1 MMIGNLIQHEFLVAR
16 DWPLGA
22 AISCLLMLF
31 VVGMMSWSLH
41 AAKPLSRQEDES

>member
-22 AISCLLMLF
+22 AISCVLMLF
-31 VVGMMSWSLH
+31 VVGMMGWSLRASKLVSQREH
-41 AAKPLSRQEDES
+41 ES

>member
-22 AISCLLMLF
+22 AISCVLMLL
-31 VVGMMSWSLH
+31 VVGMMAWSLR
-41 AAKPLSRQEDES
+41 AMTPLSRREHES